1 MTEPGADPLLA
12 PSPSADPLPAG
23 SRAARRKGAAAVL
36 NVCPLLQ
43 SPDGAWRSAYA
54 SRDHRCWAITPA
66 AQLTLDKQRQLCL
79 TPAHAGCATFTATAG
94 GWSDSASGVDPPR
107 AGDSLLWPAVRS
119 TPLALEPSRGRAG
132 SLPATSG
139 RAGGQTL
146 LVALMVLAF
155 LVLVI
160 ARTAAPSAQGPL
172 STQSLPVGAAVGTGA
187 PGSPASPALTSTAPA
202 STTPASPTPVTSTP
216 PASSPPPSPSP
227 TPAASNATPVPTVT
241 PPGARHYT
249 VQRGDTLSGI
259 AARFGTTVAAI
270 RKANGITDPRV
281 IRVGKVL
288 TIP

>member
-1 MTEPGADPLLA
+1 MTEPGADPLPA
-12 PSPSADPLPAG
+12 PASPADPLPAAG
-23 SRAARRKGAAAVL
+23 RAARRRGAAAVS

-43 SPDGAWRSAYA
+43 SHDGAWRSADA

-79 TPAHAGCATFTATAG
+79 TPAYAGCATFTAAAG
-94 GWSDSASGVDPPR
+94 GWVDSAPGVHAPR
-107 AGDSLLWPAVRS
+107 AADSLLWPAVRA
-119 TPLALEPSRGRAG
+119 TPLALEPLRGRTG
-132 SLPATSG
+132 SLPVTSG
-139 RAGGQTL
+139 RAGGQAL

-160 ARTAAPSAQGPL
+160 ARTTAPSTQGPL
-172 STQSLPVGAAVGTGA
+172 ASTGLPGGVAVSTG
-187 PGSPASPALTSTAPA
+187 GPASVAPTGTAP
-202 STTPASPTPVTSTP
+202 SSPTPTMSTA

-227 TPAASNATPVPTVT
+227 TPPVSKATPVPTAA
-241 PPGARHYT
+241 PSGARHYT

-281 IRVGKVL
+281 IRVGRVL
-288 TIP
+288 IIP

>member
-1 MTEPGADPLLA
+1 
-12 PSPSADPLPAG
+12 
-23 SRAARRKGAAAVL
+23 
-36 NVCPLLQ
+36 
-43 SPDGAWRSAYA
+43 
-54 SRDHRCWAITPA
+54 
-66 AQLTLDKQRQLCL
+66 
-79 TPAHAGCATFTATAG
+79 
-94 GWSDSASGVDPPR
+94 
-107 AGDSLLWPAVRS
+107 
-119 TPLALEPSRGRAG
+119 
-132 SLPATSG
+132 
-139 RAGGQTL
+139 
-146 LVALMVLAF
+146 MVLAF

-187 PGSPASPALTSTAPA
+187 PGSPASPA
-202 STTPASPTPVTSTP
+202 PASPTPVTSTP